1 MVEIIDQDKISQF
14 LVYYQKMN
22 TCALGRISMFELN
35 YKYTNIFERNTNDI
49 YYQIIGGKL
58 KRRQAK
64 AMIIALGPFFLFFVY
79 ILQKDCMKIID
90 NILDIAL
97 DILCL
102 SLIIIAISI
111 STFAW
116 RRFFLYLNRKIYF
129 DRFKDNDPI
138 NVNITSD
145 EAYITYHSEK
155 IILLPKYPLFQI
167 NKNKYFRVFVYDTQ
181 KYIFFTMTNSYY
193 FIYIDKEQFSADKI
207 KELQE
212 NLQNI
217 YGKCYVKKY

>member
-1 MVEIIDQDKISQF
+1 
-14 LVYYQKMN
+14 
-22 TCALGRISMFELN
+22 MFETVIK
-35 YKYTNIFERNTNDI
+35 YKELFEKDIYDI
-49 YYQIIGGKL
+49 YYRTIGYKL
-58 KRRQAK
+58 RKRKIKVLMLIGLVIVEGLRRDYIYK
-64 AMIIALGPFFLFFVY
+64 ENIDNTISLMVLKISCILLFLVGMYILFFDWHKFY
-79 ILQKDCMKIID
+79 GFLNKK
-90 NILDIAL
+90 
-97 DILCL
+97 
-102 SLIIIAISI
+102 
-111 STFAW
+111 
-116 RRFFLYLNRKIYF
+116 LYLEQ
-129 DRFKDNDPI
+129 FKDNDPI

>member
-1 MVEIIDQDKISQF
+1 MSYSKSWSINKKIGA
-14 LVYYQKMN
+14 N
-22 TCALGRISMFELN
+22 GMFEMALSYSN
-35 YKYTNIFERNTNDI
+35 MFEKQVYDTYYNKIGTRTRKRKKRMICILTLLTAALVIDYFRTRNSISYSSLTI
-49 YYQIIGGKL
+49 
-58 KRRQAK
+58 
-64 AMIIALGPFFLFFVY
+64 
-79 ILQKDCMKIID
+79 ILQ
-90 NILDIAL
+90 DICIVVAAV
-97 DILCL
+97 
-102 SLIIIAISI
+102 SLYIVV
-111 STFAW
+111 FAW
-116 RRFFLYLNRKIYF
+116 HSFYLKFNKILYL

-138 NVNITSD
+138 DVKISSD

-167 NKNKYFRVFVYDTQ
+167 NKNKHFRVFVYDTQ

-193 FIYIDKEQFSADKI
+193 FIYIDKEQFSADTI